1 MITARV
7 ILVEDV
13 WDQTFSSVGSC
24 WRVFADAISVRQKA
38 VLRGRSN
45 GLSSSLKVRFLMQM
59 SILPT
64 IAASLSLAVL
74 SVFTL
79 NVLLCRVGTTDISG
93 ASAGLDATIQLA
105 LLVTLS
111 AIALYVDRLLQR
123 DARVV
128 EGNR

>member
-1 MITARV
+1 
-7 ILVEDV
+7 
-13 WDQTFSSVGSC
+13 
-24 WRVFADAISVRQKA
+24 
-38 VLRGRSN
+38 
-45 GLSSSLKVRFLMQM
+45 MQM